1 MSEDPLQQ
9 LYQDILLDH
18 NKQPR
23 RYGLLEHP
31 THRAEGYN
39 PLCGDRMELTL
50 QVVGERIEAAG
61 FEAAACAIC
70 KASASIMADALPG
83 KTLQEASELD
93 ARVHQLLDAADS
105 SDLGSDGDFVALSG
119 VSRFP
124 ARVKCATLPWHTFNL
139 ALKKDSDAPGPS
151 GDAPDK

>member
-1 MSEDPLQQ
+1 MSEEHLQQ

-23 RYGLLEHP
+23 HYGLLKHP

-39 PLCGDRMELTL
+39 PLCGDRMELSL
-50 QVVGERIEAAG
+50 QVEGGRIQAAG

-70 KASASIMADALPG
+70 KASASIMAQSLPG
-83 KTLQEASELD
+83 KTLSEAAQLE
-93 ARVHQLLDAADS
+93 ARVHQLLDDSDSADPE
-105 SDLGSDGDFVALSG
+105 SDGEFVALSG

-124 ARVKCATLPWHTFNL
+124 ARIKCATLPWHTFDR
-139 ALKKDSDAPGPS
+139 ALKQE
-151 GDAPDK
+151 APDDPGGAQDK